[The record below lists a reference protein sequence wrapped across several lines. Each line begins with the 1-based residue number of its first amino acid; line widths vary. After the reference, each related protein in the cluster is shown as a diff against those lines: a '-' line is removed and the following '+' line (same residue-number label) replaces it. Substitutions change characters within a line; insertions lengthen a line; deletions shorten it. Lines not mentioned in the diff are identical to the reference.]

1 MPHIDVDATR
11 LFPLQFRRSQQ
22 GKYSSKDAKGMI
34 TVRGSYVAT
43 SCLSRPQVA
52 VIPMYAL
59 SCHGFAL
66 WVVYVLMC
74 GGAVLFR

>member
-1 MPHIDVDATR
+1 
-11 LFPLQFRRSQQ
+11 
-22 GKYSSKDAKGMI
+22 MI